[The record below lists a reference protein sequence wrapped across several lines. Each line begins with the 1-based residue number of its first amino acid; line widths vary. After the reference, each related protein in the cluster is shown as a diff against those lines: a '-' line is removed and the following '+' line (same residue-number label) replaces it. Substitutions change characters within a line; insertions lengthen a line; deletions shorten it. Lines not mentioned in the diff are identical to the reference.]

1 MRADGNAVLSG
12 LTAEETG
19 SRRSSCMPVSQG
31 ARTYLR
37 ALATIIK
44 RERAR
49 ENTGGKT
56 QKWQSRSLGP
66 PRVLTSSAKGE
77 NVLRPRS
84 VPSTYA
90 FLTHL
95 PLSTISTVV
104 SLSDLFYSVTS
115 FSRWSLAGRL
125 ASWREPMIWSKTL
138 VPLEV
143 EILLRMRVSVGFVNL

>member
-1 MRADGNAVLSG
+1 MRVDGNAVLSG

-49 ENTGGKT
+49 ENMGRKT

-90 FLTHL
+90 FLPPPPPPLL
-95 PLSTISTVV
+95 PRFLPSSHSLTSSTSRALQHPFRDGH
-104 SLSDLFYSVTS
+104 SLVYS
-115 FSRWSLAGRL
+115 
-125 ASWREPMIWSKTL
+125 L
-138 VPLEV
+138 VDET
-143 EILLRMRVSVGFVNL
+143 RDSGFVEDIGSLEISAGWNFF